1 MKHPFLLFPL
11 CMLHLFLGI
20 GALFG
25 GLMLILKPDG
35 SLLGMNPDW
44 LNHSP
49 FNNFLIP
56 GLILFT
62 LNGVLPLITVI
73 GLIKKPDWTWANTL
87 NIYADRH
94 WAWTFSLYT
103 GIIIITWITVQL
115 LMTQYF
121 WLQPIM
127 ILTGILILIL
137 TLSPSLMKKF
147 EKQ

>member
-1 MKHPFLLFPL
+1 MIRPFLLFPL
-11 CMLHLFLGI
+11 CVLHLFLGI

-25 GLMLILKPDG
+25 GLMLILEPDG

-49 FNNFLIP
+49 FNNYLIP

-62 LNGVLPLITVI
+62 LNGILPLITVI
-73 GLIKKPDWTWANTL
+73 GLIMKPNWTWANTL
-87 NIYADRH
+87 NIYTNRH

-121 WLQPIM
+121 WLQPVM
-127 ILTGILILIL
+127 IFTGILILIL
-137 TLSPSLMKKF
+137 TLTPSLMKKF

>member
-1 MKHPFLLFPL
+1 MKRPFLLFPL
-11 CMLHLFLGI
+11 CILHLFLGI

-25 GLMLILKPDG
+25 GLMLILEPDG

-49 FNNFLIP
+49 FNNYLIP

-62 LNGVLPLITVI
+62 LNGLLPLITVI
-73 GLIKKPDWTWANTL
+73 GLIMKPKWTLVNTL
-87 NIYADRH
+87 NIYKDRH

-103 GIIIITWITVQL
+103 GIIIITWITAQL

-121 WLQPIM
+121 WLQPVM
-127 ILTGILILIL
+127 IFTGILILIL
-137 TLSPSLMKKF
+137 TLTPSLMKKF